1 MFNLRQEVG
10 WNAFF
15 KKHSTYVLLKA
26 GMAGRKIQ
34 LIFPLVLISNSAVF
48 VVLCLKLDSNTK
60 SCCSLNSWH
69 QWHKTIGKT
78 YWQKLMRLEHTC
90 SPRPRCRWLTG
101 ASPRQSSWQT
111 EWDQWL
117 LPGVQDFSPLPGFVP
132 SHTGA
137 DTNNTIVLIC
147 NKNKMANEPWG
158 ENNNFQ
164 KDSN

>member
-1 MFNLRQEVG
+1 M
-10 WNAFF
+10 
-15 KKHSTYVLLKA
+15 LLKA

-34 LIFPLVLISNSAVF
+34 LIFLLVLISNSAVF